1 MKKTPSNRTLQRLL
15 FGLLILLLA
24 LGLAACGG
32 SDKETPSEEAPTPVE
47 EASQETSSATPE
59 APAAD
64 SPSQTSETASRDGMY
79 DAPPEMTLDPDKYY
93 YATIKTEKGDIVVQ
107 LFADRAPLAVNNF
120 VFLAREGFY
129 DGTTFHRV
137 LEGFMAQAG
146 DPTGTGAGGPGYSF
160 PDEFVEGLTFDRPG
174 LLAMANAGPNTN
186 GSQFFITFAPTEWLN
201 YRHTIF
207 GQVIEGMDVLQSLT
221 LRDPQQNPD
230 FEGDKIITIEIEE
243 RDESV
248 LPTPPPPTPTP
259 TPFAPTDMAGDDLEA
274 LLDGDRPLAE
284 LPMEERSNYFN
295 APPAMVIDTARQYT
309 ATITT
314 SQGDLVAQLFD
325 DQAPTGVNNFVVL
338 ASLGF
343 YDGTPVNDTAG
354 GQAVIFGAPENTP
367 QSYVGYTFQPE
378 LGADVPVGEGSLA
391 YLPFQDLFSGEV
403 SANGSQ
409 ILVAIAPPPAE
420 AALQIGFFGQVVEG
434 MDVLSKLTT
443 EDTIERITITVGD
456 ATE

>member
-1 MKKTPSNRTLQRLL
+1 MNKRHPNRASQRLL
-15 FGLLILLLA
+15 VGLLILLLA

-32 SDKETPSEEAPTPVE
+32 SGGSGEESAGQETPAAE
-47 EASQETSSATPE
+47 ETSQQESPATPE
-59 APAAD
+59 APAAAN
-64 SPSQTSETASRDGMY
+64 PAQTSDTASRDGMY
-79 DAPPEMTLDPDKYY
+79 DAPPEMTIDPSKYY

-207 GQVIEGMDVLQSLT
+207 GEVIEGMDVLQKLT

-259 TPFAPTDMAGDDLEA
+259 TPFAPTDLADDLQA
-274 LLDGDRPLAE
+274 LLDGDRPLAD
-284 LPMEERSNYFN
+284 LPMEERSDYFN

-314 SQGDLVAQLFD
+314 SQGDLVVQLFD

-378 LGADVPVGEGSLA
+378 LGVDVPIGEGSLA

-403 SANGSQ
+403 SGNGSQ

-420 AALQIGFFGQVVEG
+420 AGQQIGFFGQVTEG
-434 MDVLSKLTT
+434 LDVLSKLTT
-443 EDTIERITITVGD
+443 EDTIERITITV
-456 ATE
+456 E